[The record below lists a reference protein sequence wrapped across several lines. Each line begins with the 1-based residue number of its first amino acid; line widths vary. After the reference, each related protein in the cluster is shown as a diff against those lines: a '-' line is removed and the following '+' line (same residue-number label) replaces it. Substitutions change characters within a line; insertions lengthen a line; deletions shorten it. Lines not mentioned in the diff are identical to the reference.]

1 MIFPDLGPLLLD
13 IILPVELSNR
23 NDGQGHSQW
32 RTQKD
37 KKLFGKLL
45 FDYKREP
52 FRIPTFVVVTR
63 LLGDRQ
69 RFWDYDSGLRGSWKQ
84 LQDALVDAGWW
95 HDDGPE
101 YITGIF
107 FRQDNRDRSAGPAV
121 RVQIWQSGDAPVRV
135 KQLAATRRAKGSP
148 RPRKRSG
155 YRRRG
160 TSKRKL

>member
-1 MIFPDLGPLLLD
+1 LLD

-37 KKLFGKLL
+37 KKQFGKLL

-101 YITGIF
+101 YITGIYF
-107 FRQDNRDRSAGPAV
+107 QQDARDRNCGPAV
-121 RVQIWQSGDAPVRV
+121 RVQVWQSGDATVRA
-135 KQLAATRRAKGSP
+135 KQPTAKRRAKGSP

-155 YRRRG
+155 SRSRS
-160 TSKRKL
+160 TAKRKL